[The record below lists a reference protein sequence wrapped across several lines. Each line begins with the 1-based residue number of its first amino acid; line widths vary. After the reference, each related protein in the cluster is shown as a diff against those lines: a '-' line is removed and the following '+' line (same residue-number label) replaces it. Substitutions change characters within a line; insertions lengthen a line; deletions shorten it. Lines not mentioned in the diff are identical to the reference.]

1 MAQHLKEVIVSDI
14 VHETPTIIT
23 IHLSMPDGTP
33 IGHYTPGAH
42 IDVEG
47 PTAITRQYSL
57 CGRPDGDDAY
67 MLAVKR
73 EENSRGGSAAL
84 HTLQVGDRLKISEPR
99 NLLSIAEDASHHV
112 LIAGGIGI
120 TPMHSMA
127 RYLDVREGNFD
138 LHYFAS
144 SEEDAAFLPILQE
157 KCPTKLH
164 AHLGITR
171 QEQTQIL
178 TEVRESAPAGSHVY
192 VCGPEGFMDKVIEI
206 MSARFDEAEIHL
218 ENFHAA
224 EIDESENTAFLVEL
238 DGEEYEVPADRSVVD
253 VLNEHG
259 AEIDTSCE
267 EGICGTCIMSV
278 LEGEPEHRD
287 NVLTAAEKNANETM
301 AVCVSR
307 SRTPRLVLDY
317 F

>member
-1 MAQHLKEVIVSDI
+1 MAMKEVIVSDI
-14 VHETPTIIT
+14 VHETPTIVSIY
-23 IHLSMPDGTP
+23 LSLPDGTP

-73 EENSRGGSAAL
+73 EDSSRGGSEAL

-99 NLLSIAEDASHHV
+99 NLINIAEDATHHI

-127 RYLDVREGNFD
+127 RYMDVRDISFE

-144 SEEDAAFLPILQE
+144 SEEEAAFLPILRE
-157 KCPTKLH
+157 KVPDKLH
-164 AHLGITR
+164 AHLGISR
-171 QEQTQIL
+171 EQQSNVL
-178 TEVRESAPAGSHVY
+178 EELVRNAPEGSHVY
-192 VCGPEGFMDKVIEI
+192 LCGPQGFMEKVTDIV
-206 MSARFDEAEIHL
+206 STRFAEEEIHF

-224 EIDESENTAFLVEL
+224 EIDESDNTAFVVEL
-238 DGEEYEVPADRSVVD
+238 EGEEYDVPADRSIVE
-253 VLNEHG
+253 VLNENG
-259 AEIDTSCE
+259 AGIDTSCE

-278 LEGEPEHRD
+278 LQGTPEHRD
-287 NVLTAAEKNANETM
+287 NVLTKSEREANETM

-307 SRTPRLVLDY
+307 TRDPKLVLDY
-317 F
+317 Y

>member
-1 MAQHLKEVIVSDI
+1 MALKEVVVSDI
-14 VHETPTIIT
+14 VHETPTIVT
-23 IHLSMPDGTP
+23 IYLTMPDGTP

-42 IDVEG
+42 IDVVG
-47 PTAITRQYSL
+47 PTSLTRQYSL

-67 MLAVKR
+67 MVAIKR
-73 EENSRGGSAAL
+73 EDNSRGGSEAL
-84 HTLQVGDRLKISEPR
+84 HSLKVGDRLKISEPR
-99 NLLSIAEDASHHV
+99 NLISIDDSATHHV

-120 TPMHSMA
+120 TPMHSIA
-127 RYLDVREGNFD
+127 RYLDVREGNYD

-157 KCPTKLH
+157 KCPEKLH

-171 QEQTQIL
+171 GEQTEIL
-178 TEVRESAPAGSHVY
+178 EGVRRDAPEGSHIY
-192 VCGPEGFMDKVIEI
+192 LCGPQGFMDKVTEI
-206 MSARFDEAEIHL
+206 MSERFDAAEIHF
-218 ENFHAA
+218 ENFHAS
-224 EIDESENTAFLVEL
+224 EIDDSDNTAFVVEL

-253 VLNEHG
+253 VLNENG
-259 AEIDTSCE
+259 ADIDTSCE

-278 LEGEPEHRD
+278 LEGTPEHRD
-287 NVLTAAEKNANETM
+287 NVLTQAEKDANETM

-307 SRTPRLVLDY
+307 SKDPKLVLDY

>member
-1 MAQHLKEVIVSDI
+1 MAMKEVIVSDI
-14 VHETPTIIT
+14 VHETPTIVSIY
-23 IHLSMPDGTP
+23 LSLPDGTP

-73 EENSRGGSAAL
+73 EDSSRGGSEAL

-99 NLLSIAEDASHHV
+99 NLINIAEDATHHI

-127 RYLDVREGNFD
+127 RYMDVRDISFE

-144 SEEDAAFLPILQE
+144 SEEEAAFLPILRE
-157 KCPTKLH
+157 KVPDKLH
-164 AHLGITR
+164 AHLGISR
-171 QEQTQIL
+171 EQQSNVL
-178 TEVRESAPAGSHVY
+178 EELVRNAPEGSHVY
-192 VCGPEGFMDKVIEI
+192 LCGPQGFMEKVTDIV
-206 MSARFDEAEIHL
+206 STRFAEEEIHF

-224 EIDESENTAFLVEL
+224 EIDETDNTAFVVEL
-238 DGEEYEVPADRSVVD
+238 EGEEYDVPADRSIVE
-253 VLNEHG
+253 VLNENG
-259 AEIDTSCE
+259 AGIDTSCE

-278 LEGEPEHRD
+278 LAGTPDHRD
-287 NVLTAAEKNANETM
+287 NVLTKAEREANETM

-307 SRTPRLVLDY
+307 TRDPKLVLDY
-317 F
+317 Y

>member
-1 MAQHLKEVIVSDI
+1 MAMKEVIVSDI
-14 VHETPTIIT
+14 VHETPTIVSIY
-23 IHLSMPDGTP
+23 LSLPDGTP

-73 EENSRGGSAAL
+73 EDSSRGGSEAL

-99 NLLSIAEDASHHV
+99 NLISIAEDATHHI

-127 RYLDVREGNFD
+127 RYMDVRDISFE

-144 SEEDAAFLPILQE
+144 SEEEAAFLPILRE
-157 KCPTKLH
+157 KVPDKLH
-164 AHLGITR
+164 AHLGISR
-171 QEQTQIL
+171 EQQSNVL
-178 TEVRESAPAGSHVY
+178 EELVRNAPEGSHVY
-192 VCGPEGFMDKVIEI
+192 LCGPQGFMEKVTDIV
-206 MSARFDEAEIHL
+206 STRFAEEEIHF

-224 EIDESENTAFLVEL
+224 EIDESDNTAFVVEL
-238 DGEEYEVPADRSVVD
+238 EGEEYDVPADRSIVD
-253 VLNEHG
+253 VLNENG
-259 AEIDTSCE
+259 AGIDTSCE

-278 LEGEPEHRD
+278 LAGTPDHRD
-287 NVLTAAEKNANETM
+287 NVLTKAEREANETM

-307 SRTPRLVLDY
+307 TRDPKLVLDY
-317 F
+317 Y

>member
-1 MAQHLKEVIVSDI
+1 MALKEVVVSKIVL
-14 VHETPTIIT
+14 ETPTIISIYLT
-23 IHLSMPDGTP
+23 MPDGTP
-33 IGHYTPGAH
+33 IGHYSPGAH

-57 CGRPDGDDAY
+57 CGRPDGEDAY
-67 MLAVKR
+67 MVAVKR
-73 EENSRGGSAAL
+73 EDESRGGSAAL

-99 NLLSIAEDASHHV
+99 NLIAIAKEATHHV

-120 TPMHSMA
+120 TPMHSIA

-144 SEEDAAFLPILQE
+144 SEEDAAFMPILEE
-157 KCPTKLH
+157 KCPEKLH

-171 QEQTQIL
+171 EQQ
-178 TEVRESAPAGSHVY
+178 TELLETVRRDSPDGSHIY
-192 VCGPEGFMDKVIEI
+192 VCGPEGFMEKVRRI
-206 MSARFDEAEIHL
+206 MLQRFESSVIHF
-218 ENFHAA
+218 ENFHAN
-224 EIDESENTAFLVEL
+224 EVDDSNNRSFSVEL
-238 DGEEYEVPADRSVVD
+238 EGEVYEVPANKSIVEI
-253 VLNEHG
+253 LNEHG

-278 LEGEPEHRD
+278 IEGTPDHRD
-287 NVLTAAEKNANETM
+287 SVLTEDEREAGETI

-307 SRTPRLVLDY
+307 TRGPKLVLDY
-317 F
+317 Y

>member
-1 MAQHLKEVIVSDI
+1 MAMKEVIVSDI
-14 VHETPTIIT
+14 VHETPTIVSIY
-23 IHLSMPDGTP
+23 LSLPDGTP

-73 EENSRGGSAAL
+73 EDSSRGGSEAL

-99 NLLSIAEDASHHV
+99 NLINIAEDATHHI

-127 RYLDVREGNFD
+127 RYMDVRDISFE

-144 SEEDAAFLPILQE
+144 SEEEAAFLPILRE
-157 KCPTKLH
+157 KVPDKLH
-164 AHLGITR
+164 AHLGISR
-171 QEQTQIL
+171 EQQSNVL
-178 TEVRESAPAGSHVY
+178 EELVRNAPEGSHVY
-192 VCGPEGFMDKVIEI
+192 LCGPQGFMEKVTDIV
-206 MSARFDEAEIHL
+206 STRFAEEEIHF

-224 EIDESENTAFLVEL
+224 EIDETDNTAFVVEL
-238 DGEEYEVPADRSVVD
+238 EGEEYDVPADRSIVD
-253 VLNEHG
+253 VLNENG
-259 AEIDTSCE
+259 AGIDTSCE

-278 LEGEPEHRD
+278 LAGTPDHRD
-287 NVLTAAEKNANETM
+287 NVLTKAEREANETM

-307 SRTPRLVLDY
+307 TRDPKLVLDY
-317 F
+317 Y

>member
-1 MAQHLKEVIVSDI
+1 MAMKEVIVSDI
-14 VHETPTIIT
+14 VHETPTIVSIYLT
-23 IHLSMPDGTP
+23 LPDGTP

-73 EENSRGGSAAL
+73 EEVSRGGSEAL

-99 NLLSIAEDASHHV
+99 NLINIAADATHHI

-120 TPMHSMA
+120 TPMHSMT
-127 RYLDVREGNFD
+127 RYMDVRDISFE

-144 SEEDAAFLPILQE
+144 SEEEAAFLPILRE
-157 KCPTKLH
+157 KVPGKLH
-164 AHLGITR
+164 AHLGISR
-171 QEQTQIL
+171 EQQS
-178 TEVRESAPAGSHVY
+178 EVLDELVRNAPDGSHVY
-192 VCGPEGFMDKVIEI
+192 LCGPEGFMEKVTGIV
-206 MSARFDEAEIHL
+206 STRFSEEEIHF

-224 EIDESENTAFLVEL
+224 ELDDSDNTAFVVEL
-238 DGEEYEVPADRSVVD
+238 EGEEYDVPAERSIVD
-253 VLNEHG
+253 VLNENG
-259 AEIDTSCE
+259 AGIDTSCE
-267 EGICGTCIMSV
+267 EGICGTCIMTV
-278 LEGEPEHRD
+278 LAGTPDHRD
-287 NVLTAAEKNANETM
+287 NVLTKAEREANETM

-307 SRTPRLVLDY
+307 TRDPKLVLDY
-317 F
+317 Y

>member
-1 MAQHLKEVIVSDI
+1 MAMKEVIVSDI
-14 VHETPTIIT
+14 VHETPTIVSIY
-23 IHLSMPDGTP
+23 LSLPDGTP

-73 EENSRGGSAAL
+73 EDSSRGGSEAL

-99 NLLSIAEDASHHV
+99 NLINIAEDATHHI

-127 RYLDVREGNFD
+127 RYMDVRDISFE

-144 SEEDAAFLPILQE
+144 SEEEAAFLPILRE
-157 KCPTKLH
+157 KVPDKLH
-164 AHLGITR
+164 AHLGISR
-171 QEQTQIL
+171 EQQSNVL
-178 TEVRESAPAGSHVY
+178 EELVRNAPEGSHAY
-192 VCGPEGFMDKVIEI
+192 LCGPQGFMEKVTDIV
-206 MSARFDEAEIHL
+206 STRFAEEEIHF

-224 EIDESENTAFLVEL
+224 EIDESDNTAFVVEL
-238 DGEEYEVPADRSVVD
+238 EGEEYDVPADRSIVD
-253 VLNEHG
+253 VLNKNG
-259 AEIDTSCE
+259 AGIDTSCE

-278 LEGEPEHRD
+278 LAGTPDHRD
-287 NVLTAAEKNANETM
+287 NVLTKAEREANETM

-307 SRTPRLVLDY
+307 TRDPKLVLDY
-317 F
+317 Y